1 MEFVGVNQKKFARK
15 FVPRKAN
22 SKWSES
28 NKKRAEKMIRE
39 GRMTEAVLATIKEAK
54 ESGEWFQVRVP
65 RKELAIP
72 SCVEK
77 ALAANKK
84 ALENFNKL
92 A

>member
-1 MEFVGVNQKKFARK
+1 
-15 FVPRKAN
+15 
-22 SKWSES
+22 
-28 NKKRAEKMIRE
+28 
-39 GRMTEAVLATIKEAK
+39 MTEAVLATIKEAK